1 MSHSNNKDKILMA
14 AAMLVFGTI
23 GLFVKNIGFPSS
35 FISFTRAL
43 IGSIFIALFMLVSG
57 HGPDKKAVLKNLKLL
72 IPSGIAMA
80 FNWIC
85 LFEAYRFTGVA
96 VGTLC
101 YYMAPVIVVILSPVF
116 LKEKLTVINVSSVL
130 AAVIGAVLI
139 SGVVSGSAKSAKGI
153 LLGLAA
159 AALYSTI
166 IMFNKFVKNLS
177 PIETTFVQLLTAAV
191 TMIPYILLTEDVT
204 AFVFD
209 RRSVIFTLIV
219 GIFHTGIV
227 YMIYFSSVQKIPAQT
242 TAVFSYID
250 PVTAIILSAVVLG
263 ERLDAVQLIGTFLIL
278 AATLFNEL
286 APIIRKKGSSL

>member
-1 MSHSNNKDKILMA
+1 MA

-35 FISFTRAL
+35 FISFARAL
-43 IGSIFIALFMLVSG
+43 TGSIFIALFMLVSG
-57 HGPDKKAVLKNLKLL
+57 HGLDKKAVLKNLKHL

-101 YYMAPVIVVILSPVF
+101 YYMAPVIVVILSPIF

-159 AALYSTI
+159 AALYSTV
-166 IMFNKFVKNLS
+166 IMINKFVRNLS

-286 APIIRKKGSSL
+286 APIIRKKGE

>member
-1 MSHSNNKDKILMA
+1 MA

-35 FISFTRAL
+35 FISFARAL
-43 IGSIFIALFMLVSG
+43 TGSIFIALFMLVSG
-57 HGPDKKAVLKNLKLL
+57 HGLDKKSVLKNLKLL

-101 YYMAPVIVVILSPVF
+101 YYMAPVIVVVLSPVF
-116 LKEKLTVINVSSVL
+116 LKEKLTAINVTSVL
-130 AAVIGAVLI
+130 AAVLGAVLI

-153 LLGLAA
+153 LFGLAA
-159 AALYSTI
+159 AALYSTVVMI
-166 IMFNKFVKNLS
+166 NKFVKNLS

-204 AFVFD
+204 TFVFD

-219 GIFHTGIV
+219 GVFHTGIV

>member
-1 MSHSNNKDKILMA
+1 MA

-35 FISFTRAL
+35 FISFARAL
-43 IGSIFIALFMLVSG
+43 TGSIFIALFMLFSG
-57 HGPDKKAVLKNLKLL
+57 HGLDKKSVLKNLKLL

-116 LKEKLTVINVSSVL
+116 LKEKLTAINVTSVL
-130 AAVIGAVLI
+130 AAVVGAVLI

-153 LLGLAA
+153 LFGLAA

-166 IMFNKFVKNLS
+166 VMINKFVKNLS
-177 PIETTFVQLLTAAV
+177 PIETTFVQLSTAAV
-191 TMIPYILLTEDVT
+191 TMIPYILLTEEVT

-219 GIFHTGIV
+219 GVFHTGIV

>member
-1 MSHSNNKDKILMA
+1 MA

-35 FISFTRAL
+35 FISFARAL
-43 IGSIFIALFMLVSG
+43 TGSIFIALFMLVSG
-57 HGPDKKAVLKNLKLL
+57 HGLDKKSVLKNLKLL

-116 LKEKLTVINVSSVL
+116 LKEKLTAINVTSVL
-130 AAVIGAVLI
+130 AAVVGAVLI

-159 AALYSTI
+159 AALYSTVVMI
-166 IMFNKFVKNLS
+166 NKFVKNLS
-177 PIETTFVQLLTAAV
+177 PIETTFVQLSTAAV

-219 GIFHTGIV
+219 GVFHTGIV
-227 YMIYFSSVQKIPAQT
+227 YMIYFSSVQKITAQT

>member
-1 MSHSNNKDKILMA
+1 MA

-35 FISFTRAL
+35 FISFARAL

-57 HGPDKKAVLKNLKLL
+57 HGLDKKAVLKNLKLL

-101 YYMAPVIVVILSPVF
+101 YYMAPVIVVILSPIF
-116 LKEKLTVINVSSVL
+116 LKEKLTAINVSSVL
-130 AAVIGAVLI
+130 AAVVGAVLI

-159 AALYSTI
+159 AALYSTV

-204 AFVFD
+204 EFVFD

>member
-1 MSHSNNKDKILMA
+1 MA

-35 FISFTRAL
+35 FISFARAL

-57 HGPDKKAVLKNLKLL
+57 HGLDKKAVLKNLKLL

-101 YYMAPVIVVILSPVF
+101 YYMAPVIVVVLSPIF
-116 LKEKLTVINVSSVL
+116 LKEKLTAVNVVSVL

-139 SGVVSGSAKSAKGI
+139 SGVVSGSVISVKGI
-153 LLGLAA
+153 MLGLAA
-159 AALYSTI
+159 AALYGTV
-166 IMFNKFVKNLS
+166 IMINKFVRNLS

-204 AFVFD
+204 EFVFD

-286 APIIRKKGSSL
+286 APIFRKKGE

>member
-1 MSHSNNKDKILMA
+1 MA
-14 AAMLVFGTI
+14 VAMLVFGTI

-35 FISFTRAL
+35 FISFARAL
-43 IGSIFIALFMLVSG
+43 TGSIFIALFMLVSG
-57 HGPDKKAVLKNLKLL
+57 HGLDKKSVLKNLKLL

-101 YYMAPVIVVILSPVF
+101 YYMAPVIVVVLSPVF
-116 LKEKLTVINVSSVL
+116 LKEKLTAINITSVL
-130 AAVIGAVLI
+130 AAVVGAVLI

-159 AALYSTI
+159 AALYSTVVMI
-166 IMFNKFVKNLS
+166 NKFVKNLY

-219 GIFHTGIV
+219 GVFHTGIV

-286 APIIRKKGSSL
+286 APIIRNKGSSL

>member
-1 MSHSNNKDKILMA
+1 MA

-35 FISFTRAL
+35 FISFARAL
-43 IGSIFIALFMLVSG
+43 TGSIFIALFMLFSG
-57 HGPDKKAVLKNLKLL
+57 HGLDKKSVLKNLKLL

-101 YYMAPVIVVILSPVF
+101 YYMAPVIVVVLSPVF
-116 LKEKLTVINVSSVL
+116 LKEKLTAINVTSVL
-130 AAVIGAVLI
+130 AAVVGAVLI

-153 LLGLAA
+153 LFGLAA
-159 AALYSTI
+159 AALYSTVVMI
-166 IMFNKFVKNLS
+166 NKFVKNLS

-204 AFVFD
+204 TFVFD
-209 RRSVIFTLIV
+209 KRSVIFTLIV
-219 GIFHTGIV
+219 GVFHTGIV

>member
-1 MSHSNNKDKILMA
+1 MA

-35 FISFTRAL
+35 FISFARAL
-43 IGSIFIALFMLVSG
+43 TGSIFIALFMLFSG
-57 HGPDKKAVLKNLKLL
+57 HGLDKKSVLKNLKLL

-101 YYMAPVIVVILSPVF
+101 YYMAPVIVVVLSPVF
-116 LKEKLTVINVSSVL
+116 LKEKLTAINVTSVL
-130 AAVIGAVLI
+130 AAVVGAVLI

-159 AALYSTI
+159 AALYSTVVMI
-166 IMFNKFVKNLS
+166 NKFVKNLS
-177 PIETTFVQLLTAAV
+177 PIETTFVQLSTAAV

-204 AFVFD
+204 TFVFD

-219 GIFHTGIV
+219 GVFHTGIV

>member
-1 MSHSNNKDKILMA
+1 MA

-35 FISFTRAL
+35 FISFARAL
-43 IGSIFIALFMLVSG
+43 TGSIFIALFMLLSG
-57 HGPDKKAVLKNLKLL
+57 HGLDKKSVLKNLKPL

-85 LFEAYRFTGVA
+85 LFEAYRFTGVS

-116 LKEKLTVINVSSVL
+116 LKEKLTAINVTSVL
-130 AAVIGAVLI
+130 AAVVGAVLI

-159 AALYSTI
+159 AALYSTVVMI
-166 IMFNKFVKNLS
+166 NKFVKNLS

-191 TMIPYILLTEDVT
+191 TMIPYILMTEDIT
-204 AFVFD
+204 TFVFD

-219 GIFHTGIV
+219 GVFHTGIV

>member
-1 MSHSNNKDKILMA
+1 MA

-35 FISFTRAL
+35 FISFARAL
-43 IGSIFIALFMLVSG
+43 TGSIFIALFMLFSG
-57 HGPDKKAVLKNLKLL
+57 HGLDKKSVLKNLKLL

-101 YYMAPVIVVILSPVF
+101 YYMAPVIVVILSPFF
-116 LKEKLTVINVSSVL
+116 LKEKLTAINVTSVL
-130 AAVIGAVLI
+130 AAVVGAVLI

-159 AALYSTI
+159 AALYSTVVMI
-166 IMFNKFVKNLS
+166 NKFVKNLS

-204 AFVFD
+204 TFVFD
-209 RRSVIFTLIV
+209 RRSVIYTLIV
-219 GIFHTGIV
+219 GVFHTGIV

>member
-1 MSHSNNKDKILMA
+1 MA

-35 FISFTRAL
+35 FISFARAL

-57 HGPDKKAVLKNLKLL
+57 HGLDKNAVLKNLKLL

-101 YYMAPVIVVILSPVF
+101 YYMAPVIVVVLSPIF
-116 LKEKLTVINVSSVL
+116 LKEKLTAVNVVSVL
-130 AAVIGAVLI
+130 AAVVGAVLI

-159 AALYSTI
+159 AALYSTV
-166 IMFNKFVKNLS
+166 IMINKFVRNLS

-204 AFVFD
+204 EFVFD

-250 PVTAIILSAVVLG
+250 PVTAIILSAVILG

>member
-1 MSHSNNKDKILMA
+1 MA
-14 AAMLVFGTI
+14 VAMLVFGTI

-35 FISFTRAL
+35 FISFARAL
-43 IGSIFIALFMLVSG
+43 TGSIFIALFMLVSG
-57 HGPDKKAVLKNLKLL
+57 HGLDKKSVLKNLKLL

-116 LKEKLTVINVSSVL
+116 LKEKLTAINVTSVL
-130 AAVIGAVLI
+130 AAVVGAVLI

-159 AALYSTI
+159 AALYSTVVMI
-166 IMFNKFVKNLS
+166 NKFVKNLS
-177 PIETTFVQLLTAAV
+177 PIETTFVQLSTAAV
-191 TMIPYILLTEDVT
+191 TMIPYILLTEEVT

-219 GIFHTGIV
+219 GVFHTGIV

>member
-1 MSHSNNKDKILMA
+1 MA

-35 FISFTRAL
+35 FISFARAL
-43 IGSIFIALFMLVSG
+43 TGSIFIALFMLVNG
-57 HGPDKKAVLKNLKLL
+57 HGLDKKSVLKNLKLL

-101 YYMAPVIVVILSPVF
+101 YYMAPVIVVVLSSVF
-116 LKEKLTVINVSSVL
+116 LKEKLTAINVTSVL
-130 AAVIGAVLI
+130 AAVVGAVLI

-159 AALYSTI
+159 AALYSTVVMI
-166 IMFNKFVKNLS
+166 NKFVKNLS
-177 PIETTFVQLLTAAV
+177 PIETTFVQLSTAAV

-219 GIFHTGIV
+219 GVFHTGIV

>member
-1 MSHSNNKDKILMA
+1 MA

-35 FISFTRAL
+35 FISFARAL
-43 IGSIFIALFMLVSG
+43 TGSIFIALFMLFSG
-57 HGPDKKAVLKNLKLL
+57 HGLDKKSVLKNLKLL

-101 YYMAPVIVVILSPVF
+101 YYMAPVIVVVLSPVF
-116 LKEKLTVINVSSVL
+116 LKEKLTAINVTSVL
-130 AAVIGAVLI
+130 AAVVGAVLI

-153 LLGLAA
+153 LFGLAA
-159 AALYSTI
+159 AALYSTVVMI
-166 IMFNKFVKNLS
+166 NKFVKNLS
-177 PIETTFVQLLTAAV
+177 PIETTFVQLSTAAV
-191 TMIPYILLTEDVT
+191 TMIPYILMTEDVT
-204 AFVFD
+204 TFVFD
-209 RRSVIFTLIV
+209 KRSVIFTLIV
-219 GIFHTGIV
+219 GVFHTGIV

>member
-1 MSHSNNKDKILMA
+1 MA

-35 FISFTRAL
+35 FISFARAL
-43 IGSIFIALFMLVSG
+43 TGSIFIALFMLVSG
-57 HGPDKKAVLKNLKLL
+57 HSLDKKSVLKNLKLL

-116 LKEKLTVINVSSVL
+116 LKEKLTAINVTSVL
-130 AAVIGAVLI
+130 AAVVGAVLI

-153 LLGLAA
+153 LFGLAA
-159 AALYSTI
+159 AALYSTVVMI
-166 IMFNKFVKNLS
+166 NKFVKNLS
-177 PIETTFVQLLTAAV
+177 PIETTFVQLSTAAV

-204 AFVFD
+204 TFVFD
-209 RRSVIFTLIV
+209 KRSVIFTLIV
-219 GIFHTGIV
+219 GVFHTGIV

>member
-1 MSHSNNKDKILMA
+1 MA

-35 FISFTRAL
+35 FISFARAL
-43 IGSIFIALFMLVSG
+43 TGSIFIALFMLVSG
-57 HGPDKKAVLKNLKLL
+57 HGLDKKSVLINLKLL

-116 LKEKLTVINVSSVL
+116 LKEKLTAINVTSVL
-130 AAVIGAVLI
+130 AAVVGAVLI

-159 AALYSTI
+159 AALYSTVVMI
-166 IMFNKFVKNLS
+166 NKFVKNLS

-191 TMIPYILLTEDVT
+191 TMILYILLTEDVT
-204 AFVFD
+204 TFVFD

-219 GIFHTGIV
+219 GVFHTGIV

>member
-1 MSHSNNKDKILMA
+1 MA

-35 FISFTRAL
+35 FISFARAL
-43 IGSIFIALFMLVSG
+43 TGSIFIALFMLFSG
-57 HGPDKKAVLKNLKLL
+57 HGLDKKSVLKNLKLL

-116 LKEKLTVINVSSVL
+116 LKEKLTAINVTSVL
-130 AAVIGAVLI
+130 AAVVGAVLI

-153 LLGLAA
+153 LFGLAA
-159 AALYSTI
+159 AALYSTVVMI
-166 IMFNKFVKNLS
+166 NKFVKNLS

-191 TMIPYILLTEDVT
+191 TMIPYILMTEDIT
-204 AFVFD
+204 TFVFD

-219 GIFHTGIV
+219 GVFHTGIV

>member
-1 MSHSNNKDKILMA
+1 MA

-35 FISFTRAL
+35 FISFARAL
-43 IGSIFIALFMLVSG
+43 TGSIFIALFMLVSG
-57 HGPDKKAVLKNLKLL
+57 HGLDKKSVLKNLKLL

-101 YYMAPVIVVILSPVF
+101 YYMAPVIVVVLSPVF
-116 LKEKLTVINVSSVL
+116 LKEKLTTINITSVL
-130 AAVIGAVLI
+130 AAVVGAVLI

-159 AALYSTI
+159 AALYSTVVMI
-166 IMFNKFVKNLS
+166 NKFVKNLS
-177 PIETTFVQLLTAAV
+177 PIETTFVQLSTAAV

-204 AFVFD
+204 TFVFD

-219 GIFHTGIV
+219 GVFHTGIV

-286 APIIRKKGSSL
+286 APILRKQGSSL

>member
-1 MSHSNNKDKILMA
+1 MA

-35 FISFTRAL
+35 FISFARAL

-57 HGPDKKAVLKNLKLL
+57 HGLDKKAVLKNLKLL

-101 YYMAPVIVVILSPVF
+101 YYMAPVIVVVLSPIF
-116 LKEKLTVINVSSVL
+116 LKEKLTAVNVVSVL
-130 AAVIGAVLI
+130 AAVVGAVLI
-139 SGVVSGSAKSAKGI
+139 SGVVSGSANNAKGI

-159 AALYSTI
+159 AALYSTV

-204 AFVFD
+204 EFVFD

-278 AATLFNEL
+278 AATMFNEL
-286 APIIRKKGSSL
+286 APIFRKKGSSL

>member
-1 MSHSNNKDKILMA
+1 MSHSNNKYKILMA

-35 FISFTRAL
+35 FISFARAL
-43 IGSIFIALFMLVSG
+43 TGSIFIALFMLVSG
-57 HGPDKKAVLKNLKLL
+57 HGLDKKSVLKNLKLL

-101 YYMAPVIVVILSPVF
+101 YYMAPVIVVVLSPVF
-116 LKEKLTVINVSSVL
+116 LKEKLTTINITSVL
-130 AAVIGAVLI
+130 AAVVGAVLI

-159 AALYSTI
+159 AALYSTVVMI
-166 IMFNKFVKNLS
+166 NKFVKNLS
-177 PIETTFVQLLTAAV
+177 PIETTFVQLSTAAV

-204 AFVFD
+204 TFVFD

-219 GIFHTGIV
+219 GVFHTGIV

>member
-1 MSHSNNKDKILMA
+1 MA

-35 FISFTRAL
+35 FISFARAL
-43 IGSIFIALFMLVSG
+43 TGSIFIALFMLFSG
-57 HGPDKKAVLKNLKLL
+57 HGLDKKSVLKNLKLL

-101 YYMAPVIVVILSPVF
+101 YYMAPVIVVVLSPVF
-116 LKEKLTVINVSSVL
+116 LKEKLTAINVTSVL
-130 AAVIGAVLI
+130 AAVVGAVLI

-159 AALYSTI
+159 AALYSTVVMI
-166 IMFNKFVKNLS
+166 NKFVKNLS
-177 PIETTFVQLLTAAV
+177 PIETTFVQLSTAAV
-191 TMIPYILLTEDVT
+191 TIIPYILLTEEVT

-219 GIFHTGIV
+219 GVFHTGIV

>member
-1 MSHSNNKDKILMA
+1 MA

-35 FISFTRAL
+35 FISFARAL
-43 IGSIFIALFMLVSG
+43 TGSIFIALFMLVSG
-57 HGPDKKAVLKNLKLL
+57 HGLDKKSVLKNLKLL

-101 YYMAPVIVVILSPVF
+101 YYMAPVIVVVLSPVF
-116 LKEKLTVINVSSVL
+116 LKEKLTAINITSVL
-130 AAVIGAVLI
+130 AAVVGAVLI

-153 LLGLAA
+153 LFGLAA
-159 AALYSTI
+159 AALYSTVVMI
-166 IMFNKFVKNLS
+166 NKFVKNLS

-191 TMIPYILLTEDVT
+191 TMIPYILLTEDIT
-204 AFVFD
+204 TFVFD

-219 GIFHTGIV
+219 GVFHTGIV

>member
-1 MSHSNNKDKILMA
+1 MA

-35 FISFTRAL
+35 FISFARAL
-43 IGSIFIALFMLVSG
+43 TGSIFIALFMLLSG
-57 HGPDKKAVLKNLKLL
+57 HGLDKKSVLKNLKLL

-101 YYMAPVIVVILSPVF
+101 YYMEPVIVVVLSPVF
-116 LKEKLTVINVSSVL
+116 LKEKLTAINVTSVL
-130 AAVIGAVLI
+130 AAVVGAVLI

-153 LLGLAA
+153 LFGLAA
-159 AALYSTI
+159 AALYSTVVMI
-166 IMFNKFVKNLS
+166 NKFVKNLS
-177 PIETTFVQLLTAAV
+177 PIETTFVQLSTAAV

-204 AFVFD
+204 TFVFD

-219 GIFHTGIV
+219 GVFHTGIV

>member
-1 MSHSNNKDKILMA
+1 MA

-35 FISFTRAL
+35 FISFARAL
-43 IGSIFIALFMLVSG
+43 TGSIFIALFMLFSG
-57 HGPDKKAVLKNLKLL
+57 HGLDKKSVLKNLKLL

-116 LKEKLTVINVSSVL
+116 LKEKLTAINVTSVL
-130 AAVIGAVLI
+130 AAVVGAVLI

-153 LLGLAA
+153 LFGLAA
-159 AALYSTI
+159 AALYSTVVMI
-166 IMFNKFVKNLS
+166 NKFVKNLS

-191 TMIPYILLTEDVT
+191 TMIPYILLTEDIT
-204 AFVFD
+204 TFVFD

>member
-1 MSHSNNKDKILMA
+1 MA

-35 FISFTRAL
+35 FISFARAL
-43 IGSIFIALFMLVSG
+43 TGSIFIALFMLFSG
-57 HGPDKKAVLKNLKLL
+57 HGLDKKSVLKNLKLL

-101 YYMAPVIVVILSPVF
+101 YYMAPVIVVVMSPVF
-116 LKEKLTVINVSSVL
+116 LKEKLTAINVTSVL
-130 AAVIGAVLI
+130 AAVVGAVLI

-153 LLGLAA
+153 LFGLAA
-159 AALYSTI
+159 AALYSTVVMI
-166 IMFNKFVKNLS
+166 NKFVKNLS
-177 PIETTFVQLLTAAV
+177 PIETTFVQLSTAAV

-204 AFVFD
+204 TFVFD

-219 GIFHTGIV
+219 GVFHTGIV

>member
-1 MSHSNNKDKILMA
+1 MA

-35 FISFTRAL
+35 FISFARAL
-43 IGSIFIALFMLVSG
+43 TGSIFIAVFMLISG
-57 HGPDKKAVLKNLKLL
+57 HGLDKKAVLKNLKLL

-101 YYMAPVIVVILSPVF
+101 YYMAPVIVVILSPIF
-116 LKEKLTVINVSSVL
+116 LKEKLTVINISSVL
-130 AAVIGAVLI
+130 AAVVGAVLI
-139 SGVVSGSAKSAKGI
+139 SGVVSGSVISVKGI
-153 LLGLAA
+153 MLGLAA
-159 AALYSTI
+159 AALYSTV

-204 AFVFD
+204 TFVFD

>member
-1 MSHSNNKDKILMA
+1 MA

-35 FISFTRAL
+35 FISFARAL
-43 IGSIFIALFMLVSG
+43 TGSIFIALFMLVNG
-57 HGPDKKAVLKNLKLL
+57 HGLDKKSVLKNLKLL

-101 YYMAPVIVVILSPVF
+101 YYMAPVIVVVLSPVF
-116 LKEKLTVINVSSVL
+116 LKEKLTAINVTSVL
-130 AAVIGAVLI
+130 AAVVGAVLI

-153 LLGLAA
+153 LFGLAA
-159 AALYSTI
+159 AALYSTVVMI
-166 IMFNKFVKNLS
+166 NKFVKNLS
-177 PIETTFVQLLTAAV
+177 PIETTFVQLSTAAV

-219 GIFHTGIV
+219 GVFHTGIV